1 LKPFNLYQICFL
13 LFLSACNQ
21 GVSGCSSSEVN
32 FEAKDKIHGAI
43 QVRLTQ
49 EGLNF
54 LGNQVSPIV
63 QEALPDSLS
72 TCLSGNNDYCNQNQ
86 CADGSTGCPVSL
98 SIADV
103 DLLAVEPDRIRA
115 MLTLDRLDL
124 LLDVSRINCN
134 IHITS
139 NQFPVG
145 VDLALSTPEP
155 ERNLRFKLDQVSYQL
170 SNLDFDLQGNALC
183 NGIGDVI
190 SIPIVGDLI
199 LGLVQS
205 ALNNVLIG
213 ALQLVLNQTLCIAC
227 DSPENENA
235 CQRAG
240 GQCLLGQC
248 IDPNAFGAC
257 MPKAI
262 GLTGSLD
269 LGDLLQSISPSAS
282 GSIDYFVSPG
292 SYVKVEQEGL
302 SMGVIGGMNTILNRC
317 VAGVTPPPVTEV
329 PKAEAFSSNQD
340 PSGRRYDIGIG
351 VSQRFIDR
359 ALWSVQQSGAL
370 CLGISGEN
378 IEMLNTRTLQVLLPS
393 LSKVTHGAAPVAV
406 VLAPQSVPA
415 LKLGKNIVTQL
426 NIEQDPMVQEPLFTL
441 SWEDLWI
448 DFYGFADDRWFRL
461 FSLKADLSFPLALD
475 FDPTGKV
482 IPMPGD
488 INNALSNI
496 EVANGEILLDDPNRI
511 AMFLPTLIG
520 PLIGGALSSLTD
532 PIALPSLMGIQLVP
546 SAGSITGINENGM
559 DFLAI
564 YADLERAPT
573 EMMNGSGNKS
583 LGFATVSREVQT
595 EVELSE
601 IIAIDPN
608 KTLIDGIRSHL
619 KVMLP
624 SSRDEQLEYSWQIDQ
639 QAWHPFVKPLAQET
653 HLLIEDP
660 ALFVQGKHQL
670 QIRARRIG
678 DIQSLDQTPTTID
691 FIIDAL
697 PPMLTLIAQDQS
709 SVLIE
714 AEDLISRQ
722 ENLKMRYRWDGQSWQ
737 EATTDQRLS
746 LALEADATQK
756 AYLAKW
762 SVAVEGDLLE
772 VEIQDEAGQITSK
785 AISFETKTQ
794 NLIGRADPNQ
804 APSSGAG
811 GCACHQ
817 LPTNHAHPHWSEK
830 DFLPFILLVLFSR
843 RVRQTLLRAIKK
855 INLNLLLLLIASYL
869 QIACEDQNKKP
880 SKDIVLGDQGIGCEA
895 CLANQVCIDQKC
907 QSQSC
912 SFNPSICDT
921 MSCGDGQKV
930 QCGTQGVCE
939 CVNQPLCPEGCEE
952 GKYCCFQRNACET
965 VAQGTCPSL
974 NCPIGQTE
982 VVVNAGE
989 MDSDQCALVDFSCEC
1004 QPLPDLPI
1012 GAVGRYSDLFVT
1024 EQKAYL
1030 SAYSDDYGDLVVGIG
1045 TPNDGLKWMWV
1056 DGIPADGMVA
1066 GNLTG
1071 PRNGIKTAGANVG
1084 KYTSLVVD
1092 ASKNIHVVYT
1102 DVDQNALKYAL
1113 GTLSGNAYTWQNY
1126 VLAENAG
1133 QWADLQLIPNGNA
1146 LSLVYRKVLASTA
1159 GKIPTQIIYRA
1170 SKNLSPAT
1178 VGDWQDEQVLQTV
1191 EYDETLV
1198 ISTYPEGTALFN
1210 DHHWAQDGSKLG
1222 VSWYDRSGGNFYFVE
1237 GQRQDESMTF
1247 SEVQLLA
1254 GWLHETR
1261 KADMG
1266 ANGAFAFD
1274 AQNQAHFCYQDGS
1287 KDNLRYLAPAL
1298 NIDEVIDDG
1307 IRLATDDREQSLHIV
1322 GDDCE
1327 VQFDNQG
1334 RLIVIYQ
1341 DSTSHELLLSQR
1353 DTNGNWTRIYLR
1365 QRDLSGTT
1373 YMGRN
1378 YGFFAKSQW
1387 NGSDLWISHYVY
1399 DTLTTPASQG
1409 VELFSFRPF

>member
-1 LKPFNLYQICFL
+1 M

-32 FEAKDKIHGAI
+32 FESKDKIHGAI
-43 QVRLTQ
+43 QVRLTE

-54 LGNQVSPIV
+54 LGNQVSPII
-63 QEALPDSLS
+63 QEALPDSLN

-86 CADGSTGCPVSL
+86 CANGDTGCPVSL

-124 LLDVSRINCN
+124 LLDVSRISCN

-145 VDLALSTPEP
+145 VDLTLSTPEP
-155 ERNLRFKLDQVSYQL
+155 DRNLRFKLDQVSYQL
-170 SNLDFDLQGNALC
+170 SNLDFDLQGNGLC
-183 NGIGDVI
+183 EGIGDVL

-262 GLTGSLD
+262 GLTGNLD

-292 SYVKVEQEGL
+292 SYVKVEQSGL

-317 VAGVTPPPVTEV
+317 VAGITAPPVTEV
-329 PKAEAFSSNQD
+329 PKAEAFSTNQD

-351 VSQRFIDR
+351 VSQRFLDR
-359 ALWSVQQSGAL
+359 ALWAVQQSGAL

-393 LSKVTHGAAPVAV
+393 LSKVTHGPAPVAV
-406 VLAPQSVPA
+406 VLAPQTVPQ
-415 LKLGKNIVTQL
+415 LKLGKNIITQL
-426 NIEQDPMVQEPLFTL
+426 NIEQPPMVQEPLFTL

-448 DFYGFADDRWFRL
+448 DFYGFANDRWFRL
-461 FSLKADLSFPLALD
+461 FSLKADLNFPLALD
-475 FDPTGKV
+475 FDPTGKI

-488 INNALSNI
+488 INQALSNI
-496 EVANGEILLDDPNRI
+496 ETANGEILLDDPNRI
-511 AMFLPTLIG
+511 ATFLPSLIG
-520 PLIGGALSSLTD
+520 PLIGGVLSSLTD

-546 SAGSITGINENGM
+546 SAGSILGINENGM

-573 EMMNGSGNKS
+573 MMMDGTGNKS
-583 LGFATVSREVQT
+583 LGLAISREVQT
-595 EVELSE
+595 DLELAE
-601 IIAIDPN
+601 IVAIDPN
-608 KTLIDGIRSHL
+608 QSLVDGVLSHL
-619 KVMLP
+619 KLKLKNHT
-624 SSRDEQLEYSWQIDQ
+624 DDQLEYSWQIDQ
-639 QAWHPFVKPLAQET
+639 QAWHPFVTPNAQDEF
-653 HLLIEDP
+653 LIIKDP
-660 ALFVQGKHQL
+660 ALFVQGHHQI

-678 DIQSLDQTPTTID
+678 DIQSLDQSPTTID
-691 FIIDAL
+691 FTIDAL
-697 PPMLTLIAQDQS
+697 APSLQVQIQNQAQDQI
-709 SVLIE
+709 VIVE
-714 AEDLISRQ
+714 AEDLISTQ
-722 ENLKMRYRWDGQSWQ
+722 DQLQMRYRWDHQDWQ
-737 EATTDQRLS
+737 EAKANNRLS
-746 LALEADATQK
+746 HAIDADATQK
-756 AYLAKW
+756 AFLARW
-762 SVAVEGDLLE
+762 SLAVEGQVLSI
-772 VEIQDEAGQITSK
+772 EIQDQAGLIASK
-785 AISFETKTQ
+785 TISFESQ
-794 NLIGRADPNQ
+794 SQALIGRADPNQ
-804 APSSGAG
+804 APSQGGG

-817 LPTNHAHPHWSEK
+817 LPTAHAHPHWSER
-830 DFLPFILLVLFSR
+830 DLLPLFLLLLFSR
-843 RVRQTLLRAIKK
+843 RVRQSLVKLLQK
-855 INLNLLLLLIASYL
+855 INVNLILMILVGYS

-880 SKDIVLGDQGIGCEA
+880 AKDTTMVDQGMACEA
-895 CLANQVCIDQKC
+895 CLPNQVCIDQKC

-912 SFNPSICDT
+912 SFNPSICDS
-921 MSCGDGQKV
+921 MSCGDNQKV

-939 CVNQPLCPEGCEE
+939 CVNQPLCPMGCDEGQ
-952 GKYCCFQRNACET
+952 YCCFQRNACEPIAEG
-965 VAQGTCPSL
+965 VCPNL
-974 NCPIGQTE
+974 NCPIGQAE
-982 VVVNAGE
+982 VPTQQGE

-1012 GAVGRYSDLFVT
+1012 GAVGRYSDLFVDQQT
-1024 EQKAYL
+1024 AYI

-1045 TPNDGLKWMWV
+1045 TPTNGIKWMWV
-1056 DGIPADGMVA
+1056 DGIPSDGMVA
-1066 GNLTG
+1066 GHLNG
-1071 PRNGIKTAGANVG
+1071 PRNGIKTPGANVG

-1092 ASKNIHVVYT
+1092 SAKNIHVVYQ
-1102 DVDQNALKYAL
+1102 DIDQNALKYAIAKV
-1113 GTLSGNAYTWQNY
+1113 SGSTYTWENY
-1126 VLAENAG
+1126 TLAQNAG

-1146 LSLVYRKVLASTA
+1146 LSLVYRKVLASA
-1159 GKIPTQIIYRA
+1159 EAKIPTQVIYRS
-1170 SKNLSPAT
+1170 SKNLSPSS
-1178 VGDWQDEQVLQTV
+1178 VDDWHDEQVIQTI
-1191 EYDETLV
+1191 EYDETLMP
-1198 ISTYPEGTALFN
+1198 STYPEGTALFN
-1210 DHHWAQDGSKLG
+1210 DHHWAKDASKVG
-1222 VSWYDRSGGNFYFVE
+1222 ISWYDRSGGNFYFVE
-1237 GQRQDESMTF
+1237 GQLQDGNVTF
-1247 SEVQLLA
+1247 AEVQVLA
-1254 GWLHETR
+1254 GWLHESR

-1287 KDNLRYLAPAL
+1287 KDHLRYLAPAL
-1298 NIDEVIDDG
+1298 NLDEVIDDG
-1307 IRLATDDREQSLHIV
+1307 IRLATDDREQSLHVV

-1327 VQFDNQG
+1327 IQFDSQG

-1341 DSTSHELLLSQR
+1341 DSTSHELILSQR
-1353 DTNGNWTRIYLR
+1353 DASGNWSRIYLR
-1365 QRDLSGTT
+1365 QRDLSGST

-1378 YGFFAKSQW
+1378 YGFFAKSAW
-1387 NGSDLWISHYVY
+1387 SGNDLWISHYIY
-1399 DTLTTPASQG
+1399 DTLTMPASQG
-1409 VELFSFRPF
+1409 IEIFSFRPF